1 MIEAI
6 AASAVPL
13 ILAATGGLLSEQAGV
28 LNISLEGCI
37 TSGAFTAALVLNAG
51 GSIPLALA
59 ASLVSGILIGVLL
72 SAAHIRMGAN
82 LFIAGLGINLLVPS
96 LAGLV
101 SAKVLGHK
109 GTIRIP
115 AAILHGFNGIA
126 LPIITWLMIPL
137 TGAAAL
143 IIYRS
148 SFGRRIRSAGSSPAF
163 LEERGISSAGV
174 RTWALIIS
182 SGMAALSG
190 VFLVFRIEAFVPGMS
205 SGRGWIALVIIWLG
219 FRRYSGI
226 LIAAYFFSMIEIIS
240 GRAQGISNIPSTL
253 LLALPY
259 TAALF
264 ALTLTAVG
272 RKMKM
277 NTVFRT

>member
-13 ILAATGGLLSEQAGV
+13 ILAAIGGLISEQAGV

-37 TSGAFTAALVLNAG
+37 TSGAFTAALVLNTG
-51 GSIPLALA
+51 GSIPLALTA
-59 ASLVSGILIGVLL
+59 ASASGILFGLL
-72 SAAHIRMGAN
+72 LAAAHIRMGAN
-82 LFIAGLGINLLVPS
+82 LFIAGLGINLLSPS
-96 LAGLV
+96 LAGLI
-101 SAKVLGHK
+101 SNRVLGHK

-115 AAILHGFNGIA
+115 ADMLHGFNRIG

-137 TGAAAL
+137 AGTAAL

-148 SFGRRIRSAGSSPAF
+148 RFGRRIRSAGSSPAF

-174 RTWALIIS
+174 KTMALVIS
-182 SGMAALSG
+182 STAAALSG
-190 VFLVFRIEAFVPGMS
+190 AFLAFRIEAFVPGMS

-219 FRRYSGI
+219 FRRYYGI
-226 LIAAYFFSMIEIIS
+226 LIAAYFFSLIEIIS
-240 GRAQGISNIPSTL
+240 GRVQGISSIPSTL

-259 TAALF
+259 TAALV
-264 ALTLTAVG
+264 ALTLAAVG
-272 RKMKM
+272 RKMKLDK
-277 NTVFRT
+277 

>member
-137 TGAAAL
+137 AGAAAL

-272 RKMKM
+272 RKIKK
-277 NTVFRT
+277 

>member
-137 TGAAAL
+137 AGAAAL

-190 VFLVFRIEAFVPGMS
+190 AFLVFRIEAFVPGMS